1 MTSSVPIGEFS
12 RLCHLSTKTLRYY
25 HDIELLVPAGIDPG
39 TGYRRYSTDQV
50 ADAHLIRRLREL
62 SMPLVDIRSVLAA
75 PDPVARDDAL
85 TAHLARMEAELART
99 RDVVLSLRRLL
110 RAPAD
115 VPIAYRQSPAFAAV
129 GREARLQRDE
139 VAGWCAETYPALA
152 ATLADVGLEPAG
164 PAGATYGPAFFE
176 EDAGA
181 VLAYV
186 PVAIDPI
193 TIDPVPGDGRFVMLP
208 RQRFAVAL
216 HTGPFTDCDL
226 TYGHLGGH
234 VAAHEV
240 GLREPIREIY
250 LVGPDVTDD
259 PNQFQT
265 EICWPIAHTRTTG
278 GDA

>member
-1 MTSSVPIGEFS
+1 MASSVPIGEFS

-25 HDIELLVPAGIDPG
+25 HDIELLVPAGIDPD

-50 ADAHLIRRLREL
+50 GEAHLIRRLREL
-62 SMPLVDIRSVLAA
+62 SMPLVDIRAVLAA

-115 VPIAYRQSPAFAAV
+115 VPVTYRQSPAFPAV

-139 VAGWCAETYPALA
+139 VAAWCGETYPALGE
-152 ATLADVGLEPAG
+152 TLARIGFEPAG
-164 PAGATYGPAFFE
+164 PAGATYDPAFFE
-176 EDAGA
+176 EDAGT

-186 PVAIDPI
+186 PVANKPG
-193 TIDPVPGDGRFVMLP
+193 PGDDRFVVLP

-216 HTGPFTDCDL
+216 HTGPFADCDL
-226 TYGHLGGH
+226 TYGYLGAH

-265 EICWPIAHTRTTG
+265 EICWPIAHTRTTV